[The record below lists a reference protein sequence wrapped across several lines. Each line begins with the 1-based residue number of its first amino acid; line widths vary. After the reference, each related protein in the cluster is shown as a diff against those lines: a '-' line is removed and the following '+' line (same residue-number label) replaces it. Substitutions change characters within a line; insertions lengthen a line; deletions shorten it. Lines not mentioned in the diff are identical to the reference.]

1 MRSLDGARGGIVAGF
16 LVGHLALVMR
26 LGGAERE
33 MALAFATGPGVR
45 Q

>member
-1 MRSLDGARGGIVAGF
+1 MRSLDGARGGMLAGF
-16 LVGHLALVMR
+16 LAGHLALVIR